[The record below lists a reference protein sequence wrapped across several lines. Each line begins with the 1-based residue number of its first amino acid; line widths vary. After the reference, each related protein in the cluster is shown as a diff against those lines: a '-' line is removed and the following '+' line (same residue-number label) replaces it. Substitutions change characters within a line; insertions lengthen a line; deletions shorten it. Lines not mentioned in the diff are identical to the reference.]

1 MSIGA
6 EAILARVESLDV
18 ERDWS
23 KILSLRD
30 QALVSV
36 ARLVLARPRFAFVD
50 NLERTLGVGQLAA
63 VLRLFTESQITYV
76 AMGGENTIAHCDDVL
91 DLAGDGK
98 WQLRSRREGAATTEA
113 TKGSRTII

>member
-1 MSIGA
+1 
-6 EAILARVESLDV
+6 VESLDV

-50 NLERTLGVGQLAA
+50 NLERTLGVEQLAA
-63 VLRLFTESQITYV
+63 VLRLFTQSQITYV
-76 AMGGENTIAHCDDVL
+76 AMGGEDTIALCDVVL
-91 DLAGDGK
+91 ELAGDGR
-98 WQLRSRREGAATTEA
+98 WRLRSSGDAGETTGA
-113 TKGSRTII
+113 RTA